1 VVGSNVRVDA
11 GGAVVRAVCWPATHV
26 AAGERVQDAIA
37 APGVRME
44 C

>member
-1 VVGSNVRVDA
+1 VRIGA
-11 GGAVVRAVCWPATHV
+11 GGAVVRAVCWSATHV

-37 APGVRME
+37 APGVRLE